1 MAKDRDQRT
10 EQQTAKRKKENR
22 KKGQV
27 AKSPTLV
34 GWISLLVATFVLPKV
49 ISNMGDVLAEG
60 VRGISDIAASP
71 EPATLL
77 SLAKTISFSALTALA
92 PVLLAAMLVALVG
105 NLAQV
110 GLVMATDPIKPK
122 FERVNPVAGFKRL
135 FSAKAAW
142 EAGKQIVTMG
152 VIAAV
157 AIPAVMG
164 TTERLLGST
173 YELSPALS
181 QLGGSLV
188 GLVRTVAMI
197 GTVIGVAD
205 YLWARFNLV
214 RDQRMTK
221 EEVKREHRESEGDP
235 HLKAKLRSTRM
246 AMSQNRM
253 LSSVADANVVI
264 TNPTHYAVALRY
276 EPTKGAPRVVAR
288 GSDAM
293 AAKIR
298 TAATEAGVPMISSPP
313 LARALHRACRVD
325 EEIPAALFQAV
336 ATVLAFVHRVGR
348 ERLAGNA
355 LSLPVPDT
363 WTPPGEDPEESLT
376 WDPASRR
383 EAKRAARVA
392 KSAQVSARAA
402 ATSRAGAATGAPGTR
417 RTARPEKVPPSRSP
431 LGSELTRTAAQRL
444 AEQQR
449 ERATAGAGR
458 ASAR

>member
-34 GWISLLVATFVLPKV
+34 SWVSLLVATFVLPKV

-60 VRGISDIAASP
+60 VRGIDDIAASP

-77 SLAKTISFSALTALA
+77 SLAKTVSFSALTALA

-142 EAGKQIVTMG
+142 EAGKQLVTMG

-173 YELSPALS
+173 YELAPALS

-197 GTVIGVAD
+197 GTLIGVAD

-253 LSSVADANVVI
+253 LASVADANVVI

-276 EPTKGAPRVVAR
+276 EPSKGAPRVVAR
-288 GSDAM
+288 GADGM

-298 TAATEAGVPMISSPP
+298 AAAAEAGVPMISSPP

-336 ATVLAFVHRVGR
+336 ATVLAFVHRIGR
-348 ERLAGNA
+348 ERLAGNP

-383 EAKRAARVA
+383 EAKRAARA
-392 KSAQVSARAA
+392 ARAA
-402 ATSRAGAATGAPGTR
+402 QVKARSAAAGSSSGPGAARTGRAQ
-417 RTARPEKVPPSRSP
+417 KVPSSRSP
-431 LGSELTRTAAQRL
+431 LGRELTQTAARRL

-449 ERATAGAGR
+449 ERAGAGAR
-458 ASAR
+458 R